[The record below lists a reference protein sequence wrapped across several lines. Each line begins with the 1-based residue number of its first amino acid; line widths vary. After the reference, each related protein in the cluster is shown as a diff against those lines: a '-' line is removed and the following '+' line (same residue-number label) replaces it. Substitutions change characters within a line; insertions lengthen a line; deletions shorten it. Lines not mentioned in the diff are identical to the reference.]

1 MDLFK
6 ILTLVFMIAI
16 IYKIY
21 LMDKTENFASTSAPL
36 NPPTLIDDWNSINQL
51 AQVSRQLMA
60 GGVTVP
66 GGLNIMGKVKESNNP
81 LIPAGIILAWNG
93 QTAPPGWSLCD
104 GTNGTPDL
112 RGRFI
117 RMFNSTE
124 ATVALAVTT
133 KPELKG
139 TSRNVTSTL
148 IMQHGFNDKGGSDS
162 SMLTT
167 DELPSHTHGV
177 SDPGHK
183 HNYTVR
189 LWADDNNHND
199 GGMASGADNPNPSN
213 NNSNPITNSSS
224 TGISIQNT
232 GSNLGHNNQP
242 PYYVLSYIMKL

>member
-6 ILTLVFMIAI
+6 ILTLVLI
-16 IYKIY
+16 IILFYKNFII
-21 LMDKTENFASTSAPL
+21 DNTENFASTSAPL
-36 NPPTLIDDWNSINQL
+36 NPPTLIDDWNAINQL

-66 GGLNIMGKVKESNNP
+66 SGLNIMGKLKENNKV

-93 QTAPPGWSLCD
+93 QTAPEGWALCD

-139 TSRNVTSTL
+139 TSRTITNTL

-177 SDPGHK
+177 TDPGHIHGYTISTGVDD
-183 HNYTVR
+183 HNFS
-189 LWADDNNHND
+189 N
-199 GGMASGADNPNPSN
+199 GGLPSATDSWNYNGGANT
-213 NNSNPITNSSS
+213 NNSK

-232 GSNLGHNNQP
+232 GSGSAHNNQP